1 MELNKI
7 EPLLEKYFDGL
18 TSIAEEKELTNYF
31 SSSNVAQHL
40 LQYQSIFGYYNHAK
54 REKFVKIVP
63 LIPNSRD
70 AKIKVAWLSIAASF
84 TILLGAAM
92 FMYTN
97 SLDKENSD
105 LGTFDNPETALIET
119 QKQLN
124 LISENINM
132 GYKSV
137 AVINEYQ
144 QSKNLIF
151 KQ

>member
-7 EPLLEKYFDGL
+7 ETLLEKYFDGL
-18 TSIAEEKELTNYF
+18 TTIAEEKELTNYF
-31 SSSNVAQHL
+31 SSTHVAQHL
-40 LQYQSIFGYYNHAK
+40 QQYQSIFVYYDKAK
-54 REKFVKIVP
+54 KEKFENIVAISP
-63 LIPNSRD
+63 KKRKT
-70 AKIKVAWLSIAASF
+70 KIKVWLSIAASF
-84 TILLGAAM
+84 TILLSAVI

-97 SLDKENSD
+97 SLENDNQD
-105 LGTFDNPETALIET
+105 LGTFDNPEIALIET